1 MIAGKRV
8 LVVEDEAI
16 VSMMIEDYLKDFG
29 CNVVGTAARINEAIE
44 MARTLDLD
52 VVVLDVNLAGTLS
65 YPVADI
71 LRSRG
76 IPFLFSTGYGS
87 AGLPEHLKDAIVLS
101 KPYAPEALAIA
112 LLSVLSAR
120 LAIEGI

>member
-1 MIAGKRV
+1 V

-16 VSMMIEDYLKDFG
+16 VSMMIEDYLEDFG
-29 CNVVGTAARINEAIE
+29 CNVVGTAARINEAMD

-52 VVVLDVNLAGTLS
+52 VAVLDVNLAGTLS

-76 IPFLFSTGYGS
+76 IPFLFSTGYGA
-87 AGLPEHLKDAIVLS
+87 AGLPEHLKDALVLS

-120 LAIEGI
+120 FATQGM

>member
-16 VSMMIEDYLKDFG
+16 VSMMIEDYLEDFG
-29 CNVVGTAARINEAIE
+29 CNVVGTAARINEAMD

-52 VVVLDVNLAGTLS
+52 VAVLDVNLAGTLS

-76 IPFLFSTGYGS
+76 IPFLFSTGYGA
-87 AGLPEHLKDAIVLS
+87 AGLPEHLKDALVLS

-120 LAIEGI
+120 FATQGM